1 MPSTPLKQEELKM
14 KTTNQSTREA
24 QPFSLATR
32 AWAGLC
38 HNCGICA
45 YANRKPD
52 SAFNK
57 VMIWH
62 REWCPGWN
70 SHNKVYGV
78 KSL

>member
-1 MPSTPLKQEELKM
+1 M
-14 KTTNQSTREA
+14 KTKNQSTQEA
-24 QPFSLATR
+24 EQFSLATR

-38 HNCGICA
+38 HNYGICP

-52 SAFNK
+52 STFNK
-57 VMIWH
+57 AMIWH

-78 KSL
+78 KTL